1 MKISTI
7 FTFPYLIIFLSA
19 LLDVVSLILIK
30 KFINNNNIDANSLY
44 LLSFYYKALTN
55 PVFVTALILFIL
67 SPILFFVSLTYLNL
81 SVSFPVNISFKMII
95 LLLLAIFILKEE
107 LKLKNIAGI
116 LLLIIAIFLLN

>member
-44 LLSFYYKALTN
+44 LLSFYYKALTY